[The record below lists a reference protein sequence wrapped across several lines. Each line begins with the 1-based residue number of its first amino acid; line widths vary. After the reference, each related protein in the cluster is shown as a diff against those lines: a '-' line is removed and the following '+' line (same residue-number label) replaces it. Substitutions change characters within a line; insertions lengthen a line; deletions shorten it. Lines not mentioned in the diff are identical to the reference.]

1 MKEALNFIWTRRSV
15 RSFTPEPVPEALVR
29 ELLEAAMAVP
39 SACCKDPWEFLVI
52 REKETLKKVAD
63 CLPNGSF
70 LADAPLGII
79 VCGDLN
85 RAHSGSLSYL
95 IQDCSASIENIL
107 LAANALGLGG
117 CWLGIHPRD
126 ERIEALAEIFRLPEK
141 VIPVGAVALG
151 YPISHPEARTRFNPA
166 RVHDSS
172 EWSK

>member
-1 MKEALNFIWTRRSV
+1 MKETLNFIWTRRSI
-15 RSFTPEPVPEALVR
+15 RSFTAEPVPDVLVR

-39 SACCKDPWEFLVI
+39 SACSRDPWEFLVL
-52 REKETLKKVAD
+52 RGKEDLKKVAS

-70 LADAPLGII
+70 LAGAPLGII

-85 RAHSGSLSYL
+85 RAHSGNLSYL

-117 CWLGIHPRD
+117 CWIGIHPRE
-126 ERIEALAEIFRLPEK
+126 ERIEALSRIFHFPEK

-151 YPISHPEARTRFNPA
+151 FPVSRPEPRTRFDPA
-166 RVHDSS
+166 RVHKASD
-172 EWSK
+172 WRR